1 MNWNRIGIALLLFC
15 IAAVVAYKLHNA
27 AISSVELL
35 AESDPECDLRK
46 GSCSA
51 ALIGGG
57 GIEFAIEPRSI
68 PVMKPLRVSVKV
80 SDIEAESVEIDFV
93 GRGMEMGYNRTRLEK
108 RSAGYFEGAAILP
121 VCVLQRMPWEARL
134 LLESDRGTIMAP
146 FRFYTEKSSS
156 AP

>member
-1 MNWNRIGIALLLFC
+1 MNWRRIGIALLLLS
-15 IAAVVAYKLHNA
+15 IAAVVAYKLNLA

-35 AESDPECDLRK
+35 AESDPQCDLRN

-68 PVMKPLRVSVKV
+68 PVMRPLRVSVRV
-80 SDIEAESVEIDFV
+80 SNIAVRSVAIDFV
-93 GRGMEMGYNRTRLEK
+93 GIGMEMGYNRTRLAE
-108 RSAGYFEGAAILP
+108 RAAGYFEGSAILP
-121 VCVLQRMPWEARL
+121 VCVLQRMPWEARV

-146 FRFYTEKSSS
+146 FRFYTERSSS

>member
-1 MNWNRIGIALLLFC
+1 MNWSRISIALLLFC
-15 IAAVVAYKLHNA
+15 IAAVVAYKLNLGAKNA
-27 AISSVELL
+27 VELL
-35 AESDPECDLRK
+35 AESDPDCDLRK

-68 PVMKPLRVSVKV
+68 PVMKPLRVSVEV
-80 SDIEAESVEIDFV
+80 SDLDVNSVEIDFV
-93 GRGMEMGYNRTRLEK
+93 GIGMEMGYNRTRLEK
-108 RSAGYFEGAAILP
+108 SAAGYFEGSAILP

-146 FRFYTEKSSS
+146 FRFYTERSSS